1 MRFVRLVSVLAA
13 AAVAAAF
20 AGDRA
25 RAAPEIG
32 EAAPPLVL
40 TALDGTVIDLAKLRG
55 KVVLVNFWATWC
67 APCRKEMP
75 TFDVFY
81 RRHRGENL
89 ELVGISIDFAR
100 DAAKMRKAA
109 APFAYPIAWINDAGV
124 NGFGA
129 PDGVPVTYVI
139 DADGIIR
146 DKFIAV
152 PGEAPERRRRSHA
165 QEVRAMRR
173 LVSILFA
180 GAGIALVLDAAARGR
195 RDRRLEPRHRAGL
208 QNLESASAAERD
220 DPLVGRLRQR
230 LCPRPRRRTVVPR
243 QSALRVRRGRVA
255 GRPPSPASAAR
266 YGRAGVMTARSSTA
280 CRTAA
285 AP

>member
-1 MRFVRLVSVLAA
+1 MRFARVLSTFV
-13 AAVAAAF
+13 VAALTATF
-20 AGDRA
+20 SIDRV

-32 EAAPPLVL
+32 EVAPPLVV
-40 TALDGTVIDLAKLRG
+40 TALDGTVIDLAQLRG

-75 TFDVFY
+75 TFDALY
-81 RRHRGENL
+81 RRHRGENF

-124 NGFGA
+124 NGFGG

-152 PGEAPERRRRSHA
+152 PAKLLND
-165 QEVRAMRR
+165 V
-173 LVSILFA
+173 
-180 GAGIALVLDAAARGR
+180 
-195 RDRRLEPRHRAGL
+195 
-208 QNLESASAAERD
+208 
-220 DPLVGRLRQR
+220 
-230 LCPRPRRRTVVPR
+230 VVPMLKR
-243 QSALRVRRGRVA
+243 
-255 GRPPSPASAAR
+255 
-266 YGRAGVMTARSSTA
+266 
-280 CRTAA
+280 
-285 AP
+285 

>member
-1 MRFVRLVSVLAA
+1 MRFARVISAFVVG
-13 AAVAAAF
+13 AVAATF
-20 AGDRA
+20 AIDRA

-32 EAAPPLVL
+32 EEAPPLVL

-75 TFDVFY
+75 TFDAFY
-81 RRHRGENL
+81 RRHRGQNF

-109 APFAYPIAWINDAGV
+109 VPFAYPIAWINDAGV

-139 DADGIIR
+139 DAEGVIR

-152 PGEAPERRRRSHA
+152 PAKLLND
-165 QEVRAMRR
+165 V
-173 LVSILFA
+173 
-180 GAGIALVLDAAARGR
+180 
-195 RDRRLEPRHRAGL
+195 
-208 QNLESASAAERD
+208 
-220 DPLVGRLRQR
+220 
-230 LCPRPRRRTVVPR
+230 VVPMLKR
-243 QSALRVRRGRVA
+243 
-255 GRPPSPASAAR
+255 
-266 YGRAGVMTARSSTA
+266 
-280 CRTAA
+280 
-285 AP
+285 